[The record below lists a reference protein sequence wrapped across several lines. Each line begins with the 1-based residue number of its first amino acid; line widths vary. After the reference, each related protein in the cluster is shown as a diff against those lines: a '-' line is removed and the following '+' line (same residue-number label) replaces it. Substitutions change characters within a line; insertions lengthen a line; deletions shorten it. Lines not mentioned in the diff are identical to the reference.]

1 MAQSFSAGI
10 SNYAK
15 RTNSSIDNAVTQ
27 ICATASDLI
36 IRKTPADTGR
46 ARGNWFAT
54 IGVPSTETSETRRA
68 NDATMDALATAKIAS
83 GKVFYLSN
91 NLAYIR
97 TLEYGLYKVSNS
109 SKVVNHFST
118 QAPAGFFRISI
129 VEIEQDL
136 QRTFK

>member
-1 MAQSFSAGI
+1 MGTFASGI

-54 IGVPSTETSETRRA
+54 IGAPSTETSETRRA
-68 NDATMDALATAKIAS
+68 NDATMDALATSKIAS
-83 GKVFYLSN
+83 GNIFYLTN
-91 NLAYIR
+91 NLPYIR
-97 TLEYGLYKVSNS
+97 RLEYGY
-109 SKVVNHFST
+109 SK
-118 QAPAGFFRISI
+118 QAIKGMLRIS
-129 VEIEQDL
+129 VAEIQNDL
-136 QRTFK
+136 GAFK